1 MSDDFDFEPVR
12 GLPAKLPP
20 GETLLWQGAPDWK
33 VLARRVFKVQLLSI
47 YFGVLIAWLIVTAIY
62 DGQPVADTV
71 NSLIWVSGLVAA
83 CIGILCLLAWG
94 TARTTVYTITNKRVV
109 MRYGIALSMALN
121 LPFKLID
128 SAGLRSYP
136 SGHGDIP
143 LSLQKGEKISYLIL
157 WPHARPWH
165 MKKPEPMLRGIP
177 DAAEVAQI
185 LARALAMWA
194 SDPSS
199 RESAT
204 QDAPAETIQSRRQPE
219 DAPDV
224 RNAPPH
230 ADAKVA

>member
-33 VLARRVFKVQLLSI
+33 VLARRLFKVRLLSI
-47 YFGVLIAWLIVTAIY
+47 YFGVLVAWLVITAIY
-62 DGQPVADTV
+62 DGQPVADTLS
-71 NSLIWVSGLVAA
+71 SLIMVSALVAA

-136 SGHGDIP
+136 NGYGDIP
-143 LSLQKGEKISYLIL
+143 LSLQKGQKISYLIL

-185 LARALAMWA
+185 LARALAMSA
-194 SDPSS
+194 SDPAT
-199 RESAT
+199 RESAAESAAAKT
-204 QDAPAETIQSRRQPE
+204 ARPAHQPAQNSNE
-219 DAPDV
+219 PK
-224 RNAPPH
+224 APPLG
-230 ADAKVA
+230 DVQVA